1 MPNYAKLTI
10 FIFGI
15 IPFSIIYFL
24 TLFGLQELRNEFIL
38 KFLEFVFVIASV
50 ALGCVFIVLGL
61 FKLGT
66 SVIDRLS
73 SRSIEINSPTPSAE
87 VQNIEAR
94 GATVQEFVENPPQS
108 RGESKEFNF
117 AKYKQGSPEAANAY
131 KQSPE
136 HINNMEKIRTIDE
149 IIADARRRITA

>member
-24 TLFGLQELRNEFIL
+24 TLFGLQDLRNEFIL

-73 SRSIEINSPTPSAE
+73 SRSIEINSPTTSAE
-87 VQNIEAR
+87 VANIESR

-108 RGESKEFNF
+108 RGENKGFDF
-117 AKYKQGSPEAANAY
+117 GRYKQGSPEAANAY
-131 KQSPE
+131 KQSQE
-136 HINNMEKIRTIDE
+136 HRNNMEKIRTIDE